1 MLTLVLLINRANTY
15 SFFRILCLYQVYK
28 CSICFVLVTLF
39 ERLEIVY
46 QKYILTSLDM
56 LVVVCCVTE
65 WSSGGS
71 RKIDSQS
78 EKISYFTRIFTSIQ
92 FSSNGS
98 LVYWPKVILH
108 FGTKI
113 YRLALPKA
121 GFQKMFAFQLFFIIK
136 YQWWCPFLKI
146 HKIWGYNCNRCSA
159 RHLLQIITCY
169 WIIILE

>member
-1 MLTLVLLINRANTY
+1 MISTIQPYNLSIVLN
-15 SFFRILCLYQVYK
+15 FFDADSNKNGTQT
-28 CSICFVLVTLF
+28 VLSNF
-39 ERLEIVY
+39 
-46 QKYILTSLDM
+46 DM

-121 GFQKMFAFQLFFIIK
+121 GFQKMFAFQLFFIIIK
-136 YQWWCPFLKI
+136 HHWWCVCVTPFE
-146 HKIWGYNCNRCSA
+146 N
-159 RHLLQIITCY
+159 LQDLRIQMQ
-169 WIIILE
+169 